1 MKEVIIYEYQLK
13 EIIDALRLSANINGC
28 WTKETAYCRTVMQAY
43 QFAENALNGEKDKRV
58 SRI

>member
-28 WTKETAYCRTVMQAY
+28 WTKESAYARTLMLAY
-43 QFAENALNGEKDKRV
+43 QYANNAIEGQKDKKPKR
-58 SRI
+58 